1 MEKSDVIE
9 GRQVGG
15 KDIGDVMLQLR
26 EKDSHLKIM
35 QVEQGQEKHT
45 NIINE
50 GVAFSNILFFFSFMS
65 E

>member
-45 NIINE
+45 NIITE